1 MKLWIAA
8 LLGAGLIAA
17 QKPEN
22 GASYLGKSWVG
33 LLVSDTCPAHS
44 KHNAAREE
52 ADRTVTDR
60 VTTPAVDSAGTR
72 GSSEQGKTIPA
83 ARGDV
88 PQTGDVSIRDQGK
101 IRDTG
106 WKQARD
112 QASSLDAA
120 CRVNSGTRDFS
131 LLLPDGAVLRFDDL
145 ANTKIAEQLQSR
157 GMSGPGRILRVQV
170 IGKLENGTLALDQI
184 QM

>member
-22 GASYLGKSWVG
+22 SASYLGQSWVG
-33 LLVSDTCPAHS
+33 LLVSGSCPDHS
-44 KHNAAREE
+44 KHNAATDE
-52 ADRTVTDR
+52 ANRTVTDR
-60 VTTPAVDSAGTR
+60 VTTPAVDNAGTR

-88 PQTGDVSIRDQGK
+88 PQTGDVSIRDKDK
-101 IRDTG
+101 IRDLG
-106 WKQARD
+106 WKQARQ

-120 CRVNSGTRDFS
+120 CRINSGTREFS
-131 LLLPDGAVLRFDDL
+131 LLLPDGAVWAR
-145 ANTKIAEQLQSR
+145 A
-157 GMSGPGRILRVQV
+157 
-170 IGKLENGTLALDQI
+170 LEAKPRRRAPFVNNP
-184 QM
+184 